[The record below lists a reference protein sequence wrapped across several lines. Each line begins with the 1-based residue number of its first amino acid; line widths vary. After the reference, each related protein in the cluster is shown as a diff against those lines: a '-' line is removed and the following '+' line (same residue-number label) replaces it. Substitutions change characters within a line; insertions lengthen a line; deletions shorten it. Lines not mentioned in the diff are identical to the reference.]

1 MADNISV
8 LLVDDHAVVRT
19 GYKTYLALSDKIE
32 QIYETDRGE
41 IAIQIYLE
49 FKPDIV
55 VMDLSMPGIGGFE
68 TIRRLINRDPLC
80 KILAFSMH
88 DELIFVTRA
97 LQAGAKGY
105 IPKNSAPET
114 LITAVYKIAQGGS
127 FVPPDI
133 AQQLVASIVNQQD
146 ESDKI
151 RLLSP
156 REFDVFCLLA
166 NGYTAREA
174 ADKLCISYKTACNYG
189 TSIKEKI
196 GAKTL
201 AEMTLLANR
210 QGLIKTGE
218 N

>member
-114 LITAVYKIAQGGS
+114 LVTAVYKIAQGGS
-127 FVPPDI
+127 FVAPDI

-156 REFDVFCLLA
+156 REFDVF
-166 NGYTAREA
+166 
-174 ADKLCISYKTACNYG
+174 
-189 TSIKEKI
+189 
-196 GAKTL
+196 
-201 AEMTLLANR
+201 
-210 QGLIKTGE
+210 
-218 N
+218 

>member
-19 GYKTYLALSDKIE
+19 GYKTYLALSDKIKK
-32 QIYETDRGE
+32 IYETDRGE
-41 IAIQIYLE
+41 NAIQIYLE

-114 LITAVYKIAQGGS
+114 LITAV
-127 FVPPDI
+127 
-133 AQQLVASIVNQQD
+133 
-146 ESDKI
+146 
-151 RLLSP
+151 
-156 REFDVFCLLA
+156 
-166 NGYTAREA
+166 
-174 ADKLCISYKTACNYG
+174 
-189 TSIKEKI
+189 
-196 GAKTL
+196 
-201 AEMTLLANR
+201 
-210 QGLIKTGE
+210 
-218 N
+218 